1 MDAYYSLM
9 SATDTYDRATG
20 KSDNGKPTV
29 IIESDSYQEA
39 YTRLIKEAANFLNTH
54 AGSVV
59 GVMMENCIKINY
71 DQDKPVQKS
80 QFFMMTDCMP

>member
-9 SATDTYDRATG
+9 EATDTYDRATG

-29 IIESDSYQEA
+29 ITESDSYQEA

-59 GVMMENCIKINY
+59 GVMMENCIEINY

-80 QFFMMTDCMP
+80 QFFIMTDCLP

>member
-9 SATDTYDRATG
+9 SATDTYDVATG
-20 KSDNGKPTV
+20 KYDNGKFTV
-29 IIESDSYQEA
+29 ITESDSYQEA
-39 YTRLIKEAANFLNTH
+39 YRRLIKEAADFLSAH

-71 DQDKPVQKS
+71 DQDEPVQKF
-80 QFFMMTDCMP
+80 QFFVMTDCKP

>member
-1 MDAYYSLM
+1 MHPYYSLM
-9 SATDTYDRATG
+9 SATDTYDRTTG
-20 KSDNGKPTV
+20 KPDNGKPTV

-59 GVMMENCIKINY
+59 GVMMENCIEINY

-80 QFFMMTDCMP
+80 QFFMMTDCLP

>member
-20 KSDNGKPTV
+20 KSDNSKPTV

-39 YTRLIKEAANFLNTH
+39 YTRLIKEAADFLNTH

-59 GVMMENCIKINY
+59 GVMMENCIEINY

-80 QFFMMTDCMP
+80 QFFMMTDCLP

>member
-9 SATDTYDRATG
+9 SATNTYDRVTG

-59 GVMMENCIKINY
+59 GVMMENCIEINY

-80 QFFMMTDCMP
+80 QFFMMTDCLP